1 MGPISKHNMIVAP
14 AFYVTQVDLAGPFPC
29 YSPHHKRTTIKIWLV
44 VFCCTVTSATNIKVM
59 ETYCTTSFL
68 QAFTRFACQVGYP
81 KAVLTDEGGQ
91 LVKGSTDM
99 LIDFRDLQYQLH
111 KHCKVELEV
120 CPVGGHNFHGK
131 VERRIKHVK
140 ESLNKSIH
148 NERLGI
154 LQWETMA
161 ASIANCVN
169 NLPLALGDI
178 KGDFEVMDLITPNR
192 LLLGRNN
199 ERSPDIPLTVV
210 NDYDKIIK
218 QNEKVFQSWFE
229 CWLISHVPKL
239 VDIVILY
246 TDFNCSFYI
255 FILDNNKGFYCT

>member
-1 MGPISKHNMIVAP
+1 
-14 AFYVTQVDLAGPFPC
+14 
-29 YSPHHKRTTIKIWLV
+29 
-44 VFCCTVTSATNIKVM
+44 
-59 ETYCTTSFL
+59 
-68 QAFTRFACQVGYP
+68 
-81 KAVLTDEGGQ
+81 
-91 LVKGSTDM
+91 
-99 LIDFRDLQYQLH
+99 
-111 KHCKVELEV
+111 V

-131 VERRIKHVK
+131 VERRINHVK

-239 VDIVILY
+239 VDQPKWFKSDRDLKVGDVVLFLKQESELCNTYQYGMVHSLVVGRDGLIRKVEVRYRNSSESADRFTWRATRSLVMIHPIDEITIMQELGEVAAAVDADRRKNLHQ
-246 TDFNCSFYI
+246 T
-255 FILDNNKGFYCT
+255 